1 MIDSKLNTVV
11 KKKSKIISRSNHS
24 SINRKRKNNR
34 KQDKNKKKGKRIY
47 LKKGAKVI
55 NIKRINK
62 SNHKKTKK
70 IKTTRK
76 LSKFDKNTKK
86 KIKQHGGNNRQT
98 NTSTTTF
105 NRNVEPTI
113 PLRES
118 LRFGDMLD
126 QNVNKMNL
134 GSRWPGKPPYPPDC
148 CIM

>member
-1 MIDSKLNTVV
+1 MIDSKLNTIV
-11 KKKSKIISRSNHS
+11 KKKSKTITKVNHADR
-24 SINRKRKNNR
+24 NRDKK
-34 KQDKNKKKGKRIY
+34 KDKNKKKGKKVN
-47 LKKGAKVI
+47 LKKRAKVI

-62 SNHKKTKK
+62 SNNKKTKK

-76 LSKFDKNTKK
+76 IKKFDKNTKK
-86 KIKQHGGNNRQT
+86 KIKQHGGNNGQT

-126 QNVNKMNL
+126 QNVDKMDL
-134 GSRWPGKPPYPPDC
+134 GPKWPGKPPYPPDC